1 MAERRPE
8 LQSNPLTTNANHMAV
23 RARRPSGNLRQT
35 DVDADRQQLGRMLDF
50 ADLGIEVRRGAQE
63 QSPPVTSTESAGED
77 TCGRLD
83 LVDDSTVLYPHHPS
97 TTEVGEPQCSLGVE
111 GAPVGATFIMA
122 MTVAM
127 SRSLVGSPN
136 FAHVFR
142 FVREPSVAMSKA
154 VPSRSL
160 QEGITLTDSGD
171 LADHQILPGNE
182 RSCRL
187 NT

>member
-1 MAERRPE
+1 M
-8 LQSNPLTTNANHMAV
+8 
-23 RARRPSGNLRQT
+23 
-35 DVDADRQQLGRMLDF
+35 
-50 ADLGIEVRRGAQE
+50 
-63 QSPPVTSTESAGED
+63 
-77 TCGRLD
+77 
-83 LVDDSTVLYPHHPS
+83 
-97 TTEVGEPQCSLGVE
+97 
-111 GAPVGATFIMA
+111 
-122 MTVAM
+122 
-127 SRSLVGSPN
+127 GSPN